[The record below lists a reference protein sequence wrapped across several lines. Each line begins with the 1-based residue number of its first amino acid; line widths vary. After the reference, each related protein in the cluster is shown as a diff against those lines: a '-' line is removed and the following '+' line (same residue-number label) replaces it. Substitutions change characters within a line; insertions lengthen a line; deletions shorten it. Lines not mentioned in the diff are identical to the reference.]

1 MLSFCPT
8 SIANEGSKDGTLIT
22 PHNFAVECFT
32 TKNSIKLQL
41 TGWCCHSTGFIRKL
55 IQAFFNYQSY
65 LKEKPINEL
74 FPLIIIKEYTNVLQK
89 CCIQVHSVKS
99 GKSIN
104 TNLKNFDPKTMRCC
118 YNYYFMHPYTH
129 TCNKSNKFITG
140 TLSSR
145 YSV

>member
-8 SIANEGSKDGTLIT
+8 SIANEGSKDGSLIT
-22 PHNFAVECFT
+22 LHNFAVECFT

-41 TGWCCHSTGFIRKL
+41 TGWCRHSTGFIRQL

-104 TNLKNFDPKTMRCC
+104 INLKLLSKNN
-118 YNYYFMHPYTH
+118 NYVVVITITSCILTH
-129 TCNKSNKFITG
+129 IHVTRVTS
-140 TLSSR
+140 L
-145 YSV
+145 